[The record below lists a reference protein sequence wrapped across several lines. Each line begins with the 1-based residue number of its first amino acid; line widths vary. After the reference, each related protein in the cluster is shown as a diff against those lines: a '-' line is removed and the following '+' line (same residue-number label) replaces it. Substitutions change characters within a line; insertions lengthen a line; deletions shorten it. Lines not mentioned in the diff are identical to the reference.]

1 MNLKD
6 RFIKYIAIDS
16 MSDEESGTH
25 PSSKKQFDF
34 AEILISDLKELG
46 VIDIEYD
53 PKCYV
58 YAHVNKLQL
67 VDDVKDI
74 KHQVSIDE
82 YMYNKN
88 KGKRLVKR

>member
-34 AEILISDLKELG
+34 A
-46 VIDIEYD
+46 
-53 PKCYV
+53 
-58 YAHVNKLQL
+58 
-67 VDDVKDI
+67 
-74 KHQVSIDE
+74 
-82 YMYNKN
+82 
-88 KGKRLVKR
+88 

>member
-25 PSSKKQFDF
+25 PSSKKEFDF

-46 VIDIEYD
+46 VMFMLMLIM
-53 PKCYV
+53 
-58 YAHVNKLQL
+58 
-67 VDDVKDI
+67 I
-74 KHQVSIDE
+74 KKKQ
-82 YMYNKN
+82 
-88 KGKRLVKR
+88 